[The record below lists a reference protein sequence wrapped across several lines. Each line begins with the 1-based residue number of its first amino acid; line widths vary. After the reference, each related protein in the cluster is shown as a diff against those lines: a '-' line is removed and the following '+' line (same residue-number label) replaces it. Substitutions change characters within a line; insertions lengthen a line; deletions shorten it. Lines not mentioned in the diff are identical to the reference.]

1 MKIIVTK
8 KFLDISL
15 DREVEVGEI
24 LEISPERYEEM
35 QINAA
40 VLDDVYFKAIDTTHT
55 TNEVL
60 TAADAADE
68 SEDETTDTVAEKGAD
83 TVAEKGADA
92 VAEEPEKKAKGRGK
106 KSSK

>member
-40 VLDDVYFKAIDTTHT
+40 ALDDVYFKAIDIAIDIAQTIAEEGTAEAT
-55 TNEVL
+55 ANEP
-60 TAADAADE
+60 D
-68 SEDETTDTVAEKGAD
+68 SETTDTAAEKGAD
-83 TVAEKGADA
+83 KVD
-92 VAEEPEKKAKGRGK
+92 EEPEKKAKGRGK

>member
-8 KFLDISL
+8 RFLDISL

-40 VLDDVYFKAIDTTHT
+40 VLDDVYFKAIDTAHT
-55 TNEVL
+55 KDEVL

-68 SEDETTDTVAEKGAD
+68 SEGKTTD

-92 VAEEPEKKAKGRGK
+92 VAEEPEKNAKGRGK

>member
-8 KFLDISL
+8 RFLDISL

-24 LEISPERYEEM
+24 LEISSERYEEM

-40 VLDDVYFKAIDTTHT
+40 ALDDVYFKVIDTAQTIAEKGIAEAT
-55 TNEVL
+55 ANEP
-60 TAADAADE
+60 D
-68 SEDETTDTVAEKGAD
+68 SETTDTA
-83 TVAEKGADA
+83 AEKGADA

>member
-8 KFLDISL
+8 RFLDISL
-15 DREVEVGEI
+15 YREVEAGEI

-40 VLDDVYFKAIDTTHT
+40 ALDDTYFKAIDTTHT
-55 TNEVL
+55 TDEVL

-83 TVAEKGADA
+83 A
-92 VAEEPEKKAKGRGK
+92 VAEESEKKAKGRGK

>member
-8 KFLDISL
+8 RFLDISL

-40 VLDDVYFKAIDTTHT
+40 VLDDVYFKAIDTAHT
-55 TNEVL
+55 TDEVL

-68 SEDETTDTVAEKGAD
+68 SEDKTTD

-92 VAEEPEKKAKGRGK
+92 VAEEPEKNAKGRGK

>member
-8 KFLDISL
+8 RFLDISL
-15 DREVEVGEI
+15 DREVEAGEI

-40 VLDDVYFKAIDTTHT
+40 ALDDTYFKAIDTTQIVAK
-55 TNEVL
+55 EV

-68 SEDETTDTVAEKGAD
+68 SADETTDTV
-83 TVAEKGADA
+83 VEKGADA

>member
-8 KFLDISL
+8 RFLDISL
-15 DREVEVGEI
+15 DREVEAGEI

-40 VLDDVYFKAIDTTHT
+40 ALDDIYFKAID
-55 TNEVL
+55 
-60 TAADAADE
+60 
-68 SEDETTDTVAEKGAD
+68 
-83 TVAEKGADA
+83 
-92 VAEEPEKKAKGRGK
+92 AEEPEKKAKGRGK

>member
-8 KFLDISL
+8 RFLDISL

-40 VLDDVYFKAIDTTHT
+40 VLDDVYFKAIDTAHT
-55 TNEVL
+55 TDEVL
-60 TAADAADE
+60 TAADTADE
-68 SEDETTDTVAEKGAD
+68 SEGKTTD

-92 VAEEPEKKAKGRGK
+92 VAEEPEKNAKGRGK

>member
-40 VLDDVYFKAIDTTHT
+40 ALDDVYFKAIDIAQKIAEEGTAEATA
-55 TNEVL
+55 NEP
-60 TAADAADE
+60 D
-68 SEDETTDTVAEKGAD
+68 SETTDTAAEKGAD
-83 TVAEKGADA
+83 KVD
-92 VAEEPEKKAKGRGK
+92 EEPEKKAKGRGK

>member
-8 KFLDISL
+8 RFLDISL
-15 DREVEVGEI
+15 DREVEAGEI

-40 VLDDVYFKAIDTTHT
+40 ALDDIYFKAIDTTYT
-55 TNEVL
+55 TDEVL

-83 TVAEKGADA
+83 A

-106 KSSK
+106 KS

>member
-8 KFLDISL
+8 RFLDISL

-40 VLDDVYFKAIDTTHT
+40 ALDDVYFKAIDTAQA
-55 TNEVL
+55 
-60 TAADAADE
+60 TAEEGTAEATA
-68 SEDETTDTVAEKGAD
+68 SEPDSETTDTVAEKGTDKA
-83 TVAEKGADA
+83 T
-92 VAEEPEKKAKGRGK
+92 EEPEKKAKGRGK

>member
-1 MKIIVTK
+1 MKIIVIK
-8 KFLDISL
+8 RFLDISL
-15 DREVEVGEI
+15 DREVEAGEI

-40 VLDDVYFKAIDTTHT
+40 ALDDIYFKAIDTTHT
-55 TNEVL
+55 TDKAL
-60 TAADAADE
+60 TAADAADK
-68 SEDETTDTVAEKGAD
+68 SEDETTD

>member
-8 KFLDISL
+8 RFLDISL

-40 VLDDVYFKAIDTTHT
+40 MLDDVYFKVIDTAQT
-55 TNEVL
+55 T
-60 TAADAADE
+60 DAAVE
-68 SEDETTDTVAEKGAD
+68 SEGEITDTVAEKGTDKA
-83 TVAEKGADA
+83 T
-92 VAEEPEKKAKGRGK
+92 EEPETKAKGRGK

>member
-8 KFLDISL
+8 RFLDISL
-15 DREVEVGEI
+15 DREVEAGEI

-40 VLDDVYFKAIDTTHT
+40 VLDDIYFKAIDTTHT
-55 TNEVL
+55 TDEVL

-68 SEDETTDTVAEKGAD
+68 SEGETTD

>member
-40 VLDDVYFKAIDTTHT
+40 VLDDVYFKAINTAQIVDK
-55 TNEVL
+55 EV
-60 TAADAADE
+60 TEAGAVDE
-68 SEDETTDTVAEKGAD
+68 SESETTDTVAEKGTDKAN
-83 TVAEKGADA
+83 
-92 VAEEPEKKAKGRGK
+92 EEPEKKTKGRGK

>member
-8 KFLDISL
+8 RFLDISL

-40 VLDDVYFKAIDTTHT
+40 TLDDVYFKVIDTAQT
-55 TNEVL
+55 TG
-60 TAADAADE
+60 AADE
-68 SEDETTDTVAEKGAD
+68 SESEITDTIAEKGTDKA
-83 TVAEKGADA
+83 T
-92 VAEEPEKKAKGRGK
+92 EEPETKAKGRGK

>member
-8 KFLDISL
+8 RFLDISL
-15 DREVEVGEI
+15 DRDVEVGEI

-40 VLDDVYFKAIDTTHT
+40 VLDDVYFKVIDTAQIIAA
-55 TNEVL
+55 EG
-60 TAADAADE
+60 TA
-68 SEDETTDTVAEKGAD
+68 SEPDSETTDTTAEKGAD
-83 TVAEKGADA
+83 KVD
-92 VAEEPEKKAKGRGK
+92 EEPEKKAKGRGK

>member
-40 VLDDVYFKAIDTTHT
+40 ALDDVYFKAIDIATDKAQTIAEEGT
-55 TNEVL
+55 AEATANEP
-60 TAADAADE
+60 D
-68 SEDETTDTVAEKGAD
+68 SETTDTATEKGAD
-83 TVAEKGADA
+83 KVD
-92 VAEEPEKKAKGRGK
+92 EESEKKAKGRGK

>member
-8 KFLDISL
+8 RFLDISL

-40 VLDDVYFKAIDTTHT
+40 VLDDVYFKAIDTAHM
-55 TNEVL
+55 L
-60 TAADAADE
+60 K
-68 SEDETTDTVAEKGAD
+68 SQRRMQR
-83 TVAEKGADA
+83 
-92 VAEEPEKKAKGRGK
+92 EEAR
-106 KSSK
+106 SRQSKEL

>member
-15 DREVEVGEI
+15 DREVEAGEI

-40 VLDDVYFKAIDTTHT
+40 ALDDVYFKAIDTAHT
-55 TNEVL
+55 TDEVL
-60 TAADAADE
+60 TAANVAGE
-68 SEDETTDTVAEKGAD
+68 SEGKITDTVAEKS
-83 TVAEKGADA
+83 TDA

>member
-8 KFLDISL
+8 RFLDISL
-15 DREVEVGEI
+15 DREVEAGEI

-40 VLDDVYFKAIDTTHT
+40 ALDDIYFKAIDTTHT
-55 TNEVL
+55 T
-60 TAADAADE
+60 
-68 SEDETTDTVAEKGAD
+68 
-83 TVAEKGADA
+83 DA
-92 VAEEPEKKAKGRGK
+92 VAEGPEKKAKGRGK

>member
-40 VLDDVYFKAIDTTHT
+40 ALDDVYFKAIDIAQTIAEEGTAEANA
-55 TNEVL
+55 NEP
-60 TAADAADE
+60 D
-68 SEDETTDTVAEKGAD
+68 SETTDTAAEKDAD
-83 TVAEKGADA
+83 KVD
-92 VAEEPEKKAKGRGK
+92 EEPEKKAKGRGK

>member
-15 DREVEVGEI
+15 DREVEAGEI

-40 VLDDVYFKAIDTTHT
+40 ALDDVYFKAIDTAHT
-55 TNEVL
+55 TDEVL
-60 TAADAADE
+60 TATFAAE
-68 SEDETTDTVAEKGAD
+68 SEGKITDTVAEKS
-83 TVAEKGADA
+83 TDA

>member
-8 KFLDISL
+8 RFLDISL

-40 VLDDVYFKAIDTTHT
+40 VLDDVYFKVIDTAQT
-55 TNEVL
+55 TTKEI
-60 TAADAADE
+60 TAAGAAVE
-68 SEDETTDTVAEKGAD
+68 SEGETTDTVAEKA
-83 TVAEKGADA
+83 T
-92 VAEEPEKKAKGRGK
+92 EEPEKKAKGRGK

>member
-8 KFLDISL
+8 RFLDRSL
-15 DREVEVGEI
+15 DREVEAGEI

-40 VLDDVYFKAIDTTHT
+40 ALDDVYFKAIDTAQIVAK
-55 TNEVL
+55 EVIE
-60 TAADAADE
+60 TGSDDE
-68 SEDETTDTVAEKGAD
+68 SENETTDTVAEKGTDKA
-83 TVAEKGADA
+83 T
-92 VAEEPEKKAKGRGK
+92 EEPETKAKGRGK

>member
-15 DREVEVGEI
+15 DREVEAGEI

-40 VLDDVYFKAIDTTHT
+40 ALDDIYFKAIDTTHT
-55 TNEVL
+55 TDEVL

-68 SEDETTDTVAEKGAD
+68 SEGDTTD

-92 VAEEPEKKAKGRGK
+92 VAEEPKKKAKGRGK